1 VLFYLDP
8 LRFVKVD
15 YSSARNDFGGV
26 NNAPNY
32 ANKTA
37 FAKSALSEILT
48 W

>member
-1 VLFYLDP
+1 MWVLKSAL
-8 LRFVKVD
+8 LEIEVD

-32 ANKTA
+32 ANKTWVL
-37 FAKSALSEILT
+37 KSALLEILT